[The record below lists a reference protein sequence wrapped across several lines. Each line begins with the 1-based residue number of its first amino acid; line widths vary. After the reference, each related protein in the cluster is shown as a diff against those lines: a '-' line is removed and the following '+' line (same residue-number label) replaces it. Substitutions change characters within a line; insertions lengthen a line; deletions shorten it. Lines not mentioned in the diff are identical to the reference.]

1 MIATAATSS
10 SSSSSS
16 SPCITFIA
24 ESMILPTR
32 NIRLFAPIF
41 LLIFCHTFIFLG
53 LAAIHVNPLTASLD
67 DIHSLAAGVLVHVY
81 VPKNT
86 TDDGHATATDS
97 LIRGHAIVYLAYLV
111 SRLTVQVVAV
121 VAGCTTYSG
130 ERLSFTELLGWEV
143 ATTERIRGPL
153 ITAMFMGLVDLST
166 ATLLVL
172 AARLTTFVGG
182 TGMVSILG
190 YLLFLVALVFYI
202 HLGAVIPVSI
212 AVSSAEGRWA
222 APALWLAWRLMKAR
236 RKEAGVLT
244 LIACL
249 VPAAICPVYTIA
261 AALSDELFFTFYVW
275 LMGVVFGFFLL
286 PVALQLLSTTAA
298 TVFYYHCV
306 EAQVVARLCAKV
318 SVDDSDVVVHV

>member
-1 MIATAATSS
+1 MAGTAAM

-53 LAAIHVNPLTASLD
+53 ITAIHVNPLAPSLD
-67 DIHSLAAGVLVHVY
+67 SIHSLATGVLVHVY
-81 VPKNT
+81 APKNT
-86 TDDGHATATDS
+86 TDDGQGQATATDS

-130 ERLSFTELLGWEV
+130 KRLSFTELLGWEV

-153 ITAMFMGLVDLST
+153 ITAMFMGVVDLST

-172 AARLTTFVGG
+172 AAHMTAFVGG
-182 TGMVSILG
+182 SGMASILG
-190 YLLFLVALVFYI
+190 SLLFLAALVLYI

-261 AALSDELFFTFYVW
+261 AALSDELLFTFYVW
-275 LMGVVFGFFLL
+275 LLGVVFGFFLL

-306 EAQVVARLCAKV
+306 EAQVVAHVCDV
-318 SVDDSDVVVHV
+318 SVDNRDVVDQV

>member
-1 MIATAATSS
+1 MAGTAAM

-53 LAAIHVNPLTASLD
+53 ITAIHVNPLAPSLD
-67 DIHSLAAGVLVHVY
+67 SIHSLATGVLVHVY
-81 VPKNT
+81 APKNT
-86 TDDGHATATDS
+86 TDDGQGQATATDS
-97 LIRGHAIVYLAYLV
+97 LIRGHAIVYLAYL
-111 SRLTVQVVAV
+111 
-121 VAGCTTYSG
+121 
-130 ERLSFTELLGWEV
+130 RLSFTELLGWEV
-143 ATTERIRGPL
+143 ATTEKIRGPL
-153 ITAMFMGLVDLST
+153 ITAMFMGVVDLST

-172 AARLTTFVGG
+172 AAHMTAFVGG
-182 TGMVSILG
+182 SSMASILG
-190 YLLFLVALVFYI
+190 SLLFLAALVLYI

-261 AALSDELFFTFYVW
+261 AALSDELLFTFYVW
-275 LMGVVFGFFLL
+275 LLGVVFGFFLL

-306 EAQVVARLCAKV
+306 EAQVVAHVCDV
-318 SVDDSDVVVHV
+318 SVDDRDVVDQV